1 MEATKKSYPTDLTD
15 NQWELIKDLIPAA
28 GTGDRKRTVDIRAV
42 LSAIFYIN
50 AAGCAWRMLPHDFPV
65 WQTVYHYFRH
75 WRITNTWQEINA
87 KLQQWY
93 RVSEGREATPS
104 AGCID
109 SQSTKIASRL
119 ASPEAVGIDGKKL
132 VNGRKRNLLV
142 DTLGL
147 MMMVVVTAAN
157 VNDRKGATMIL
168 EKLNPMCGD
177 CQVKCVKSRS

>member
-1 MEATKKSYPTDLTD
+1 MLFGFLKFNGLS
-15 NQWELIKDLIPAA
+15 
-28 GTGDRKRTVDIRAV
+28 RTHV
-42 LSAIFYIN
+42 
-50 AAGCAWRMLPHDFPV
+50 
-65 WQTVYHYFRH
+65 
-75 WRITNTWQEINA
+75 

-104 AGCID
+104 TGCID

-119 ASPEAVGIDGKKL
+119 ASPEAVGIDGNKL

-157 VNDRKGATMIL
+157 VNDRKGVWQRFVSKKDTSPEIL
-168 EKLNPMCGD
+168 FRQWFQTRILIISN
-177 CQVKCVKSRS
+177 